1 MEQTFR
7 IPVETDGRERSTDG
21 DGPVNPWEHRL
32 NLRWWHYP
40 QIAVMSLTLAPLRMA
55 ATLAGELL
63 HWPGTGQV

>member
-1 MEQTFR
+1 METGG
-7 IPVETDGRERSTDG
+7 GREHSTDG

-55 ATLAGELL
+55 ATLAGELVGRD
-63 HWPGTGQV
+63 WAGVVGQ